1 MAINSSLLKTS
12 HQQRTKLVILKLFLV
27 TNYLLHIRKLTLK
40 IKKMK
45 ILLIS
50 LVLTLSILSQAQNVD
65 FKKKSFSSVEDF
77 NTATDALEKG
87 NDFFFAGN
95 FEKALPRF
103 LDAQKLNPSNSLLNF
118 KIGACYLKNDE
129 LKKSTPYF
137 ETAKRLDPK
146 VDPKID
152 FALASS
158 YQANGRYDEAVESY
172 LLYLA
177 SLSKNKKL
185 LEEPNVQKQI
195 DICSTEI
202 QKKQTKIEEE
212 KELAVKE
219 EKAAAPV
226 APPVVEAKA
235 IEEVKEPAAEV
246 VVPVAEVK
254 KEEPKIEPKAEP
266 KKVAPAPIVATPV
279 AATSSKITYR
289 IQITSTSHLAN
300 SAELEK
306 VYSGNLKITHQKVG
320 NLYKYFVGDFSNK
333 SEALKARSTAGV
345 NGAFIV
351 KFKDGKKI

>member
-1 MAINSSLLKTS
+1 M
-12 HQQRTKLVILKLFLV
+12 KLI
-27 TNYLLHIRKLTLK
+27 
-40 IKKMK
+40 
-45 ILLIS
+45 LIS
-50 LVLTLSILSQAQNVD
+50 LALVLSILSQAQNVD
-65 FKKKSFSSVEDF
+65 FKKKSFSSDEDF
-77 NTATDALEKG
+77 NTATEALEKG

-158 YQANGRYDEAVESY
+158 YQANARYDEAVESY
-172 LLYLA
+172 LVYLA

-212 KELAVKE
+212 KELAAKE
-219 EKAAAPV
+219 EKAAVVA
-226 APPVVEAKA
+226 APPVVEAKPV
-235 IEEVKEPAAEV
+235 EEVEEPVKEV
-246 VVPVAEVK
+246 VKPVAEVK
-254 KEEPKIEPKAEP
+254 KEMPKPEPKVEP
-266 KKVAPAPIVATPV
+266 KKAVPAPVITAPVVAN
-279 AATSSKITYR
+279 SSKITYR
-289 IQITSTSHLAN
+289 IQITSTSHLAT
-300 SAELEK
+300 SDELEK
-306 VYSGNLKITHQKVG
+306 VYSGNLKVSHQKIG
-320 NLYKYFVGDFSNK
+320 SLYKYFVGDFSNK